1 MPASKA
7 QQRATNKY
15 ISKAY
20 DRINLTVLKGRK
32 DVIQAHAADQGESVN
47 GFINRAIDSQMI
59 RDASGEALGEPVD
72 DLTIKIQPVLPGT
85 LAAAEAA
92 AKAAG
97 EKTVDFIAKAI
108 RDARET
114 HTSLSEAE
122 AVSLPSDALKAAR
135 EAAEASGEAL
145 PVFIGRAV
153 ETQAQR
159 DKLSRKM
166 KGGKTN
172 E

>member
-7 QQRATNKY
+7 QQRAVTKY
-15 ISKAY
+15 VKNRY
-20 DRINLTVLKGRK
+20 DRFGLTMPKGRLDGIK
-32 DVIQAHAADQGESVN
+32 AAAAAQGESVN
-47 GFINRAIDSQMI
+47 AFINRAIDHEMG
-59 RDASGEALGEPVD
+59 RDASDSPIKAPV
-72 DLTIKIQPVLPGT
+72 TLPGV
-85 LAAAEAA
+85 
-92 AKAAG
+92 G
-97 EKTVDFIAKAI
+97 
-108 RDARET
+108 
-114 HTSLSEAE
+114 

>member
-7 QQRATNKY
+7 QQKAVNKY
-15 ISKAY
+15 VKANY
-20 DRINLTVLKGRK
+20 DLFQIKMPKGRK
-32 DVIQAHAADQGESVN
+32 AE
-47 GFINRAIDSQMI
+47 I
-59 RDASGEALGEPVD
+59 R
-72 DLTIKIQPVLPGT
+72 
-85 LAAAEAA
+85 AAAA
-92 AKAAG
+92 AAG
-97 EKTVDFIAKAI
+97 ESLNAYINASIAQ
-108 RDARET
+108 RMGGD
-114 HTSLSEAE
+114 TSSSPTEAAGAPAGAG
-122 AVSLPSDALKAAR
+122 AVSLPSDTLKAAR

-145 PVFIGRAV
+145 PVFVGRAV

>member
-7 QQRATNKY
+7 QQRAVTKY
-15 ISKAY
+15 VKNRY
-20 DRINLTVLKGRK
+20 DRFGLTMPKGRLDEIK
-32 DVIQAHAADQGESVN
+32 TAAADQGESVN

-72 DLTIKIQPVLPGT
+72 DLTTKIQPVLPGT

-97 EKTVDFIAKAI
+97 ERTVDFIAKAI
-108 RDARET
+108 RTAREAT
-114 HTSLSEAE
+114 TTLSEVG
-122 AVSLPSDALKAAR
+122 AVSLPSDTLKAAR
-135 EAAEASGEAL
+135 EAAGEEL
-145 PVFIGRAV
+145 PVFVTRAV

-159 DKLSRKM
+159 DSITRKM
-166 KGGKTN
+166 KRAPDKKS
-172 E
+172 EA

>member
-7 QQRATNKY
+7 QQRAVTKY
-15 ISKAY
+15 VKNRY
-20 DRINLTVLKGRK
+20 DRFGLTMPKGRLDGIK
-32 DVIQAHAADQGESVN
+32 AAAAAQGESVN
-47 GFINRAIDSQMI
+47 GFINRAIDSQI
-59 RDASGEALGEPVD
+59 ARDASGEALGEPVD
-72 DLTIKIQPVLPGT
+72 DLTTTIQPVPPGT

-92 AKAAG
+92 AKAVKERTG
-97 EKTVDFIAKAI
+97 DFIAQAI
-108 RDARET
+108 RDAIEA
-114 HTSLSEAE
+114 HTVLLRAE
-122 AVSLPSDALKAAR
+122 AVSLPSDTLKAAR

-166 KGGKTN
+166 KGGKAN

>member
-7 QQRATNKY
+7 QQRAVTKY
-15 ISKAY
+15 VKNRY
-20 DRINLTVLKGRK
+20 DRFGLTMPKGRLDGIK
-32 DVIQAHAADQGESVN
+32 AAAAAQGESVN
-47 GFINRAIDSQMI
+47 GFINRAIDHEMG
-59 RDASGEALGEPVD
+59 RDASDSPIEAPTALLGV
-72 DLTIKIQPVLPGT
+72 G
-85 LAAAEAA
+85 
-92 AKAAG
+92 
-97 EKTVDFIAKAI
+97 
-108 RDARET
+108 
-114 HTSLSEAE
+114 
-122 AVSLPSDALKAAR
+122 AVSLPSDTLKAAR

>member
-7 QQRATNKY
+7 QQKAVHKY
-15 ISKAY
+15 TKENY
-20 DRINLTVLKGRK
+20 DRFLVTMKPKGHLETVK
-32 DVIQAHAADQGESVN
+32 AHAAAQGESVN
-47 GFINRAIDSQMI
+47 GFINRAIDHEMG
-59 RDASGEALGEPVD
+59 RDASGSPIEAPTALLGV
-72 DLTIKIQPVLPGT
+72 G
-85 LAAAEAA
+85 
-92 AKAAG
+92 
-97 EKTVDFIAKAI
+97 
-108 RDARET
+108 
-114 HTSLSEAE
+114 
-122 AVSLPSDALKAAR
+122 AVSLPSDALKTAR

-166 KGGKTN
+166 KGGKAN